1 MISREIELN
10 EFDLEIVNQKIEIN
24 EPSNQI
30 LLLELKNERN
40 LKNYQINLLLDRL
53 DVINKNL
60 DSYKKLKTTLSQ
72 NQDFINTQIIG
83 EITTE
88 DKSLIR
94 MSPLRHAIIGFFLGL
109 VLSLIIVSLKISLS
123 FLKDR

>member
-1 MISREIELN
+1 M
-10 EFDLEIVNQKIEIN
+10 
-24 EPSNQI
+24 
-30 LLLELKNERN
+30 LELKNERN

-94 MSPLRHAIIGFFLGL
+94 MSPLRNAIIGFFLGL